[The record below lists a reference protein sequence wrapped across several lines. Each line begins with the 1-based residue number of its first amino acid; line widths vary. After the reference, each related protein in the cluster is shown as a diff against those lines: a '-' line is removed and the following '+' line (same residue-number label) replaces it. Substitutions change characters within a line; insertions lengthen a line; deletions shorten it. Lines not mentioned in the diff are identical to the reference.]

1 MIEEERVH
9 VRIIE
14 KARRVEAP
22 DERWRTYSYEPTG
35 NLRLEF
41 PQAYA
46 YNGRKTW
53 KDGPQKRIEGH
64 IGAFLRGAYHIAQ
77 FKKKNRQRREKTR
90 RQQKKV
96 KQQQKKIRRVG
107 EPKKHV
113 STPWRSKLAGTGR
126 PRSSAHTSARF
137 RVVQRKN
144 LCPRSVDGDSRNGS
158 SGLRRMPTASIRW
171 TDVSRSTLT
180 DER

>member
-9 VRIIE
+9 VRIVE

-77 FKKKNRQRREKTR
+77 FKKENRQRREKTR
-90 RQQKKV
+90 RRQKKV
-96 KQQQKKIRRVG
+96 KQQKKKIRRRREAEEARRDALEQQAGRYRKVQDLRAYIREVQSRAAK
-107 EPKKHV
+107 EPLSQERRRRLEEWVEWAEAHADRID
-113 STPWRSKLAGTGR
+113 PLDGR
-126 PRSSAHTSARF
+126 LPF
-137 RVVQRKN
+137 D
-144 LCPRSVDGDSRNGS
+144 PD
-158 SGLRRMPTASIRW
+158 
-171 TDVSRSTLT
+171 
-180 DER
+180 